1 MYTMLY
7 IGVYAFEAAQRR
19 SIEIVKIFNFWI
31 FLAGQNVFTEEN
43 IIYNLYKH
51 LWFQRTR
58 SIFPN
63 TLTQFRRSE
72 GIDHQLKM

>member
-1 MYTMLY
+1 MLY

-51 LWFQRTR
+51 L
-58 SIFPN
+58 
-63 TLTQFRRSE
+63 
-72 GIDHQLKM
+72 